1 MRVRHFFFTT
11 IVVFLGILFAA
22 CKPAKVNEN
31 GFTEYIIKKGDH
43 YSNHLITKT
52 INTDEFNFIAKFDSS
67 AIYKN
72 VDSVNQADINKLYG
86 FTEDNLTND
95 HYNSARIGW
104 RWYHEELQLMGY
116 CYNEGQVSYGLIKG
130 NIELGKEVFCSIK
143 KDDGKYIFSVDGSI
157 FTLPRKST
165 SSKFAGFKLYPYFG
179 GDETAPHEIKILIKD
194 I

>member
-1 MRVRHFFFTT
+1 
-11 IVVFLGILFAA
+11 
-22 CKPAKVNEN
+22 
-31 GFTEYIIKKGDH
+31 
-43 YSNHLITKT
+43 
-52 INTDEFNFIAKFDSS
+52 
-67 AIYKN
+67 
-72 VDSVNQADINKLYG
+72 VNQADINKLYG